1 MKNKISFFTD
11 SILNSYSIIF
21 FSEKKFFAILLILS
35 SFFDLFSGLCGL
47 VSLLTSLV
55 ISYALGF
62 DKLKI
67 QKGLYT
73 FNSLLVGLG
82 IGLEFEFHAIII
94 VVVVFASI
102 LCFLFTIGLENLL
115 TKYYLPFLSL
125 SFLFTFWIVTIAAR
139 EFNFIGVSARGIYFM
154 NDVYK
159 IGGEKLLSIYQWYQK
174 FDIIG
179 SIKIYLLSLGAIFFQ
194 YNVISGL
201 IIAIGL
207 LYFSRIAFSLSILG
221 YYCAYAFYLLIGV
234 DINEVSY
241 AYIGFNFILTSI
253 ALGGYFV
260 VPSRSSYLW
269 TIFLMPV
276 AVLLTVGFSSVFAN
290 LKLHIYSLP
299 FNLIVLLFL
308 NVLKSRLIKKDNLTE
323 ILQHQDT
330 PENSLYTFINNNHRF
345 KEYKPFLLR
354 LPFYGEWVVW
364 QGHNG
369 EYTHKERWRY
379 AWDFVIMDDE
389 NKTYRNYGAALE
401 DYYCYGKV
409 VLAPADGIV
418 VEIIDGI
425 PDNIVGDVNLEHN
438 WGNTIIIKHG
448 DYFYSKMSH
457 LKSGSFRVNK
467 GDWVKS
473 GQPVAECGSSGRSP
487 QPHLHFQLQA
497 TSRIDGETIDYP
509 FSQYIVHTNNEFIFQ
524 SFSRP
529 LYGERISNIEIN
541 NLMRTAFHFIPGK
554 TVCFKYIS
562 GKKKKETLVKL
573 RVETDMYN
581 YSYVYEPESNSY
593 AYFYNDGRVFY
604 FYNFVGKRNSAL
616 YEFFLAFYHVPLGFY
631 NNLVIDDVFALNLI
645 FSKLKLFVQDFIAP
659 FFMFMRVDYQLQYKY
674 IDNVLSPGEIRLESK
689 VTNKIFG
696 IKTHE
701 KHFYTILNR
710 TGIEEITIKSR
721 KNKAILKCVQEEC

>member
-1 MKNKISFFTD
+1 VKNKISFFTD

-21 FSEKKFFAILLILS
+21 FSEKKFFALLLLIS

-47 VSLLTSLV
+47 VALLTSLI
-55 ISYALGF
+55 ISYSLGF
-62 DKLKI
+62 DKTKI

-102 LCFLFTIGLENLL
+102 LCFFLTIGLENLFM
-115 TKYYLPFLSL
+115 KYYLPFLSL
-125 SFLFTFWIVTIAAR
+125 SFLLTFWIVTIAAR
-139 EFNFIGVSARGIYFM
+139 EFNFIGVSARGIFFM

-159 IGGEKLLSIYQWYQK
+159 IGGEKLLNIYDWYRK
-174 FDIIG
+174 FDFIG
-179 SIKIYLLSLGAIFFQ
+179 SVKIYLLSLGAIFFQ
-194 YNVISGL
+194 YNVISGI

-207 LYFSRIAFSLSILG
+207 LYFSRIAFTLSVLG
-221 YYCAYAFYLLIGV
+221 YYFAYAFYLLIGV

-253 ALGGYFV
+253 AVGGYFV
-260 VPSRSSYLW
+260 VPSKSSYLW

-276 AVLLTVGFSSVFAN
+276 AVLLTVGFSSIFSN

-299 FNLIVLLFL
+299 FNLVVLLFL
-308 NVLKSRLIKKDNLTE
+308 NVLKSRQIKKDSLTE
-323 ILQHQDT
+323 ILLHQDT
-330 PENSLYTFINNNHRF
+330 PENSLYTYVNNNHRF

-354 LPFYGEWVVW
+354 LPFFGEWTVW
-364 QGHNG
+364 QAHNG
-369 EYTHKERWRY
+369 EFTHKDRWRY
-379 AWDFVIMDDE
+379 AWDFVITDDE
-389 NKTYRNYGAALE
+389 NKTFRNFGVALE

-409 VLAPADGIV
+409 ILAPADGV
-418 VEIIDGI
+418 VEEIVDGI

-457 LKSGSFRVNK
+457 LKAGSFRVNK

-497 TSRIDGETIDYP
+497 TNRIDGETIDYP
-509 FSQYIVHTNNEFIFQ
+509 FSQYIVHRKDGFVFQ

-529 LYGERISNIEIN
+529 VVNEKVCNIEVN
-541 NLMRTAFHFIPGK
+541 NLMRNAFHFVPNRKIS
-554 TVCFKYIS
+554 FKYTN
-562 GKKKKETLVKL
+562 GKKQ
-573 RVETDMYN
+573 TDVNWIVGTDIFN
-581 YSYVYEPESNSY
+581 YSYLYEEKSNSY
-593 AYFYNDGRVFY
+593 AYFYNDGKVFY
-604 FYNFVGKRNSAL
+604 FYNFNGKRKSIL

-631 NNLVIDDVFALNLI
+631 KNLVINDVFALNLI
-645 FSKLKLFVQDFIAP
+645 FSRLKLFIQDFVSP
-659 FFMFMRVDYQLQYKY
+659 FILFMRANYLLIYKD
-674 IDNVLSPGEIRLESK
+674 IDNVLSPSEIHLESK
-689 VTNKIFG
+689 VTNRIFG
-696 IKTHE
+696 IKTDE
-701 KHFYTILNR
+701 KSFQTIIDR
-710 TGIEEITIKSR
+710 TGINEVKIETKKS
-721 KNKAILKCVQEEC
+721 KSILKCVQE